1 MSVAPD
7 SLALADAA
15 GEFSKSSSVLLPASP
30 GVTGGCEA
38 VVSTAAAAST
48 GTGGVVDSR
57 INRSLQQPALE
68 QLLSL
73 MDDSQMPIFVS
84 NDEDRYLYESRL
96 VR

>member
-7 SLALADAA
+7 STALADAA
-15 GEFSKSSSVLLPASP
+15 GESAKSSSVLLPASP

-38 VVSTAAAAST
+38 VVSTAAAA

-57 INRSLQQPALE
+57 IDRSLQQPALE

-96 VR
+96 AR

>member
-1 MSVAPD
+1 MTWLQVLEAR
-7 SLALADAA
+7 ALPRRRCQRTT
-15 GEFSKSSSVLLPASP
+15 PAHAVIP
-30 GVTGGCEA
+30 PLTEA

-48 GTGGVVDSR
+48 GTGGVVDGR
-57 INRSLQQPALE
+57 IDRSLQQPALE

-96 VR
+96 AR